1 MTALRAVLQEL
12 WGLFVDDGLFA
23 LSILIWLV
31 VGWSMPR
38 LGLPPTLACVLFAAG
53 FAFLLIESAHRRARR
68 N

>member
-1 MTALRAVLQEL
+1 MAALRAVLKEL

-23 LSILIWLV
+23 LSILIWLA

-38 LGLPPTLACVLFAAG
+38 LGLPPALACALFATG
-53 FAFLLIESAHRRARR
+53 FAFILLESAHRRARR